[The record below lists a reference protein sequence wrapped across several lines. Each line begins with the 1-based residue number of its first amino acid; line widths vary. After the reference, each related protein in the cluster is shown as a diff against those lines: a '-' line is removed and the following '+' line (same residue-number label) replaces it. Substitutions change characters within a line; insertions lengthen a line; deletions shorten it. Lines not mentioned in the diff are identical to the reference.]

1 MSDWRSLFRSQR
13 FIVLFSMCATILAI
27 LIKAL
32 VAPEDIYLEFIIVPI
47 LSLIWGPFA
56 VLGFTVVEFVNLAL
70 THGEFIESNLIS
82 LIIIALT
89 DILLWKLWYST
100 MNRHGYQIPSIG
112 NLYSLIKIIALSLL
126 NIIMTGL
133 LFIEF
138 NNVHPLHFPIEYNI
152 VILSSLS
159 TLLTIFVLYHAN
171 LFKIPSYVPKRQF
184 RQILPEKAYTAVLI
198 SAIIIA
204 LANLFIMVGLRH
216 SSMALNV
223 IALLLVIIY
232 LTKPLDEKVF
242 KVKDTI
248 DLNLFNK
255 IYISIFLIIFLLV
268 VVLIVVPCLLN
279 IITYYP
285 PSGMLL
291 DISQT
296 IIMLF
301 AIFLI
306 PVLVY
311 MRYLERKVIKPI
323 NRLSNS
329 LSREISSPEEY
340 QEFKKELSSIKTNN
354 EIQSLSESLLG
365 MERDLMD
372 YGNELVAITS
382 QKERIETE
390 LLLAHDIQDSMIRKD
405 FNEFNDNRN
414 YAIWGLMKP
423 ARDVGGDFYDYFRI
437 DEENIGFVIG
447 DVSGKG
453 ITASLIMV
461 KAITLIQDYAKHY
474 TDLSKVFGEV
484 NNHLC
489 EGNVEN
495 LFVTCWLGKLNT
507 ITGEIEF
514 VNAGHNPPLVRKNG
528 EFEYLKIDPDL
539 VLGLMEGMPYEADSI
554 NLDKGDAVFLYTDGV
569 TDANNDYKEF
579 YGEERLK
586 SILNRHGDEEAD
598 RIISAIDADI
608 ADFCD
613 NQEQFDDTTM
623 LIVKIR

>member
-1 MSDWRSLFRSQR
+1 MSDWRILFRSQR
-13 FIVLFSMCATILAI
+13 FIVLFSMCVTIAAI
-27 LIKAL
+27 LIKTL

-56 VLGFTVVEFVNLAL
+56 VLGFTVVEFINLAL
-70 THGEFIESNLIS
+70 SHGEFIESNLIS

-89 DILLWKLWYST
+89 DILLWKLWYSI

-133 LFIEF
+133 MFIEF
-138 NNVHPLHFPIEYNI
+138 NNVHPLHFPIENNI

-171 LFKIPSYVPKRQF
+171 MFKIPSYVPKRQF
-184 RQILPEKAYTAVLI
+184 RQILPEKAYPAVLI

-204 LANLFIMVGLRH
+204 LANLFIMLGQHH

-223 IALLLVIIY
+223 LALLLVIIY
-232 LTKPLDEKVF
+232 LTKPLDEEVF
-242 KVKDTI
+242 KIKDTI
-248 DLNLFNK
+248 DLNLFNR

-291 DISQT
+291 DVSQT
-296 IIMLF
+296 IILLF

-329 LSREISSPEEY
+329 LTKEINGPEEY

-365 MERDLMD
+365 MEKDLMD

-405 FNEFNDNRN
+405 FDEFNDNQN
-414 YAIWGLMKP
+414 YEIWGLMKP

-461 KAITLIQDYAKHY
+461 KAMTLIQDYAKHY

-507 ITGEIEF
+507 VTGEIEF
-514 VNAGHNPPLVRKNG
+514 VNAGHNPPLLKKND
-528 EFEYLKIDPDL
+528 EFKYLETNPEL
-539 VLGLMEGMPYEADSI
+539 VLGVMEDMPYETNTI
-554 NLDKGDAVFLYTDGV
+554 RLDKGNALFLYTDGA
-569 TDANNDYKEF
+569 TDANNDDNEF

-586 SILNRHGDEEAD
+586 DALNRYKNEKVDN
-598 RIISAIDADI
+598 IISHMDSDI
-608 ADFCD
+608 TGFCG

-623 LIVKIR
+623 LIVRIR